1 MIGLFLMKRLLFIF
15 CILGIV
21 SNSFSQNNL
30 LFKGY
35 FSYNQ
40 INAVSQSS
48 NNVVFAAENAL
59 FSKNLSTNEITTL
72 NTIDGLSGEEISS
85 IYFSSAFNKTIIG
98 YKNGLVIVVNQ
109 NDKSIVKAPGIV
121 QKQIPDNVKKINSF
135 FENNGI
141 IYASCQFGI
150 VQFNLNNNQF
160 GDTYFLGAS
169 TNDYQE
175 VLQTTVFNGSIYA
188 VTRNN
193 GIKKGDLS
201 NPNLND
207 FSQWQVFDNSSWNA
221 IATLNNQLVASNTN
235 NSLYKFTANI
245 SSVFNIQTNTT
256 RDFRVVDNKLIV
268 TNESKVA
275 AFDNLFI
282 PILQIDK
289 TAITAIGP
297 TFTCATLVD
306 KTLYIGTLEDGAFTT
321 NINNPTVFD
330 NITPNSPLRNA
341 IFSMKA
347 TAGALWTCYGGY
359 SNDYNPYAYN
369 STQPNNFDNV
379 NKYGISKLSNDLWN
393 NKPYSSL
400 LTATAISAINV
411 NPNNPN
417 EVYFSSYH
425 AGLLKT
431 NDGIPSILY
440 DQTNSPLS
448 KVEDRPDLPDYISV
462 RINGTAFDKNG
473 NLWMTNERTKKG
485 IKVLK
490 ADNSW
495 QSISVEPVVSVP
507 RDLSYGNIVIDKNN
521 TKWISTSFEGVI
533 AYNENGNV
541 FKKINATAGNLP
553 TNNVKVV
560 TLDLKNQ
567 LWIGTPGGLRIVQN
581 VDSFLSP
588 GQVNATNI
596 VIEEQGIG
604 QELFFGLHIKKI
616 VVDGANK
623 KWIGT
628 ADSGIFLVSPNGQQT
643 LQHFTKDN
651 SPLPSNLILDVAI
664 DPKSGEVFIATDK
677 GMISFRGV
685 STTAADNLDNVYVYP
700 NPMRPEYSDTVKISG
715 LLDKATVKITD
726 IEGSLVYEATSE
738 GGTIEW
744 DTTAFGQYKV
754 ASGVYMVFTSSK
766 DGGET
771 KVNKLMIVR

>member
-1 MIGLFLMKRLLFIF
+1 MIGLFLMKRLLFIL
-15 CILGIV
+15 CIISIV

-59 FSKNLSTNEITTL
+59 FSKNLNTNEITTL

-85 IYFSSAFNKTIIG
+85 IYFSAAFNKTIIG

-160 GDTYFLGAS
+160 GDTYFLGNT

-175 VLQTTVFNGSIYA
+175 VLQTTVLSGSIYA

-221 IATLNNQLVASNTN
+221 IATLNNQLVASSTN
-235 NSLYKFTANI
+235 NSLYQFTGNI
-245 SSVFNIQTNTT
+245 SSVFNIQTNKTL
-256 RDFRVVDNKLIV
+256 DFRVVDNKLIV

-275 AFDNLFI
+275 VFDNLFI

-297 TFTCATLVD
+297 TFTCATLVN
-306 KTLYIGTLEDGAFTT
+306 KTLYIGTLEDGVFTT
-321 NINNPTVFD
+321 NINNPTIFE
-330 NITPNSPLRNA
+330 NITPNGPIRNA
-341 IFSMKA
+341 IFSMNA
-347 TAGALWTCYGGY
+347 TAGTLWTCYGGFD
-359 SNDYNPYAYN
+359 NEYNPYDYFRF
-369 STQPNNFDNV
+369 QPNNLYNV
-379 NKYGISKLSNDLWN
+379 NKFGISKFSNDTWS
-393 NKPYSSL
+393 NKPFSSL
-400 LTATAISAINV
+400 LNATAISAITV

-417 EVYFSSYH
+417 QVYFSSYH

-431 NDGIPSILY
+431 NDGVAEILY
-440 DQTNSPLS
+440 DETNSGLS
-448 KVEDRPDLPDYISV
+448 PGEAAVGPITFVSV
-462 RINGTAFDKNG
+462 RINGGTFDKNG
-473 NLWMTNERTKKG
+473 NLWITNGRTRKG
-485 IKVLK
+485 FRVLK
-490 ADNSW
+490 PDNSW
-495 QSISVEPVVSVP
+495 QAISVEPLYTEP
-507 RDLSYGNIVIDKNN
+507 YYLSYGNIVIDKNN
-521 TKWISTSFEGVI
+521 TKWAATNYAGVF

-541 FKKINATAGNLP
+541 YKKVNESTGNLP
-553 TNNVKVV
+553 TNNVKTVA
-560 TLDLKNQ
+560 LDNKNQ
-567 LWIGTPGGLRIVQN
+567 LWIGTIGGLRIIQN

-588 GQVNATNI
+588 GQINATNI

-677 GMISFRGV
+677 GMVSFRGV
-685 STTAADNLDNVYVYP
+685 STAAADNLDNVYVYP
-700 NPMRPEYSDTVKISG
+700 NPLRPEYSDTVKISG